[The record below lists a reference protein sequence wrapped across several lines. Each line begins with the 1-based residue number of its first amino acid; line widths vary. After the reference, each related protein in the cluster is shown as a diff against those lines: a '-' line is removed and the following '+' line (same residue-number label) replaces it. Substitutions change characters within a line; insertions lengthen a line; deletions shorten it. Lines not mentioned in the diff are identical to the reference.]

1 MAKRNLGER
10 IKLQSYDEMFGL
22 DTISPGDQKQEG
34 QIVNIPLNELYEFK
48 DHPFRVLDDEKM
60 EETVESVKE
69 HGVLMP
75 GIARPRK
82 EGGYEII
89 SGHRRRRASE
99 LAGKTEMPFIIKD
112 YSDDE
117 ATVIMVDSNIQR
129 EDILISEKAKAY
141 HMKYMAMKHQGTAG
155 GISLDV
161 MSEQTGESQKTVQ
174 RYIYLARL
182 TDELLGLVDAKKL
195 GVKQGVEISALDTT
209 QQEIVY
215 QVLSELG
222 SVIDVEQA
230 TRIKEAGKKGY
241 LNEAYL
247 RDMLTYVKPAVRKVV
262 FNQKKLDSYFDP
274 TTSNSDIEDLI
285 VKLLDEW
292 KEKGGQL

>member
-22 DTISPGDQKQEG
+22 NTISPGDQKSEG

-60 EETVESVKE
+60 EETVESIKA

-222 SVIDVEQA
+222 SVINVEQA

-247 RDMLTYVKPAVRKVV
+247 RDMLTYVKPPVRKVV

>member
-1 MAKRNLGER
+1 MAKRNLGEK
-10 IKLQSYDEMFGL
+10 IILQSYDEMFGL
-22 DTISPGDQKQEG
+22 DTVSPGDQKQDG
-34 QIVNIPLNELYEFK
+34 QIVNISLDELHEFK
-48 DHPFRVLDDEKM
+48 DHPFRVMDDEKM
-60 EETVESVKE
+60 EETVESIKE

-112 YSDDE
+112 YTDDE

-195 GVKQGVEISALDTT
+195 GVKQGVEISTLDEE
-209 QQEIVY
+209 QQEVVY
-215 QVLSELG
+215 KVLSEFG

-247 RDMLTYVKPAVRKVV
+247 KDMLTYVKPPVRKVV
-262 FNQKKLDSYFDP
+262 FNQKKLDSYFEP

>member
-1 MAKRNLGER
+1 MAKRNLGEK

-247 RDMLTYVKPAVRKVV
+247 RDMLTYVKPPVRKVV

>member
-1 MAKRNLGER
+1 MFLRNV
-10 IKLQSYDEMFGL
+10 K
-22 DTISPGDQKQEG
+22 
-34 QIVNIPLNELYEFK
+34 IVNIPLNELYEFK

-60 EETVESVKE
+60 EETVESIKA

-99 LAGKTEMPFIIKD
+99 LAGKAEMPFIIKD

-222 SVIDVEQA
+222 RLITIVWC
-230 TRIKEAGKKGY
+230 KHH
-241 LNEAYL
+241 L
-247 RDMLTYVKPAVRKVV
+247 R
-262 FNQKKLDSYFDP
+262 
-274 TTSNSDIEDLI
+274 
-285 VKLLDEW
+285 
-292 KEKGGQL
+292 

>member
-22 DTISPGDQKQEG
+22 NTISPGDQKSEG

-60 EETVESVKE
+60 EETVESIKA

-99 LAGKTEMPFIIKD
+99 LAGRTEMPFIIKD

-222 SVIDVEQA
+222 SVINVEQA

-247 RDMLTYVKPAVRKVV
+247 RDMLTYVKPPVRKVV

>member
-60 EETVESVKE
+60 EETVESIKA

-247 RDMLTYVKPAVRKVV
+247 RDMLTYVKQAVRKVV

>member
-60 EETVESVKE
+60 EETVESIKA

-215 QVLSELG
+215 KVLSELG

-247 RDMLTYVKPAVRKVV
+247 RDMLTYVKPPVRKVV

>member
-174 RYIYLARL
+174 RYICLARL

-247 RDMLTYVKPAVRKVV
+247 RDMLTYVKPPVRKVV

>member
-1 MAKRNLGER
+1 
-10 IKLQSYDEMFGL
+10 MFGL
-22 DTISPGDQKQEG
+22 DTISPGDQKPEG

-60 EETVESVKE
+60 EETVESIKE

-195 GVKQGVEISALDTT
+195 GVKQGVEISTLDTA

-215 QVLSELG
+215 KVLSELG

-247 RDMLTYVKPAVRKVV
+247 RDMLTYVKPPVRKVV

>member
-1 MAKRNLGER
+1 MAKRNLGEK

-22 DTISPGDQKQEG
+22 DTSGPGDQKLDG
-34 QIVNIPLNELYEFK
+34 QIVNIPLSELYEFK
-48 DHPFRVLDDEKM
+48 GHPFRVMDDEKM
-60 EETVESVKE
+60 EETVESIKE

-99 LAGKTEMPFIIKD
+99 LAGKTEMPFIIKE

-141 HMKYMAMKHQGTAG
+141 HMKYEAMKHQGSTG
-155 GISLDV
+155 GLSLEN

-182 TDELLGLVDAKKL
+182 TDGLLGLVDAKKL
-195 GVKQGVEISALDTT
+195 GVKQGVEISTLDVE

-215 QVLSELG
+215 KVLSELG
-222 SVIDVEQA
+222 CVIDVEQA

-247 RDMLTYVKPAVRKVV
+247 TDMLTYVKPPVRKVV
-262 FNQKKLDSYFDP
+262 FNQKKLDSYFEP

>member
-60 EETVESVKE
+60 EETVESIKE

-141 HMKYMAMKHQGTAG
+141 HMKYMAMKHQGTVG

-247 RDMLTYVKPAVRKVV
+247 RDMLTYVKPPVRKVV

>member
-60 EETVESVKE
+60 EETVESIKA

-117 ATVIMVDSNIQR
+117 ATVIMVESNIQR

-230 TRIKEAGKKGY
+230 TRIKEAGKKGH

-247 RDMLTYVKPAVRKVV
+247 RDMLTYVKPPVRKVV

>member
-60 EETVESVKE
+60 EETVESIKE

-215 QVLSELG
+215 KVLSELG

-247 RDMLTYVKPAVRKVV
+247 RDMLTYVKPPVRKVV

>member
-60 EETVESVKE
+60 EETVESIKE

-215 QVLSELG
+215 KVLSELG

-247 RDMLTYVKPAVRKVV
+247 RDMLIYVKPPVRKVV

>member
-60 EETVESVKE
+60 EETVESIKE

-141 HMKYMAMKHQGTAG
+141 NVT
-155 GISLDV
+155 
-161 MSEQTGESQKTVQ
+161 EGERSSH
-174 RYIYLARL
+174 IWL
-182 TDELLGLVDAKKL
+182 
-195 GVKQGVEISALDTT
+195 
-209 QQEIVY
+209 
-215 QVLSELG
+215 
-222 SVIDVEQA
+222 
-230 TRIKEAGKKGY
+230 
-241 LNEAYL
+241 
-247 RDMLTYVKPAVRKVV
+247 
-262 FNQKKLDSYFDP
+262 
-274 TTSNSDIEDLI
+274 
-285 VKLLDEW
+285 
-292 KEKGGQL
+292 

>member
-1 MAKRNLGER
+1 MAKRNLGEK
-10 IKLQSYDEMFGL
+10 IKLTSYDDMFGL
-22 DTISPGDQKQEG
+22 DTSSPGDQKLDG
-34 QIVNIPLNELYEFK
+34 QIINIPLSELHTFK
-48 DHPFRVLDDEKM
+48 DHPFRVMDDEKM
-60 EETVESVKE
+60 EETVESVKAY
-69 HGVLMP
+69 GVLVP
-75 GIARPRK
+75 GLARPRT

-99 LAGKTEMPFIIKD
+99 LAGKKDMPFIVKE

-117 ATVIMVDSNIQR
+117 AIIIMVDSNIQR

-141 HMKYMAMKHQGTAG
+141 SMKYEAMKHQGAG
-155 GISLDV
+155 GGLSLET

-174 RYIYLARL
+174 RYICLARL
-182 TDELLGLVDAKKL
+182 TEELLGLVDAKKL
-195 GVKQGVEISALDTT
+195 GIKQGVEVSVLDVT
-209 QQEIVY
+209 QQEIIY
-215 QVLSELG
+215 DVLSDLG
-222 SVIDVEQA
+222 VVIDVEQA

-247 RDMLTYVKPAVRKVV
+247 RDMLTYVKPPVRKVV

>member
-60 EETVESVKE
+60 EETVESIKE

-215 QVLSELG
+215 KVLSELG

-247 RDMLTYVKPAVRKVV
+247 RDMLTYVKPPVRKVV

-292 KEKGGQL
+292 KEKGGRL

>member
-60 EETVESVKE
+60 EETVESIKE

-195 GVKQGVEISALDTT
+195 GVKQGVEISSLDTT

-215 QVLSELG
+215 KVLSELG

-247 RDMLTYVKPAVRKVV
+247 RDMLTYVKPPVRKVV

>member
-247 RDMLTYVKPAVRKVV
+247 RDMLTYVKPPVRKVV

>member
-60 EETVESVKE
+60 EETVESIKE

-182 TDELLGLVDAKKL
+182 TDELLALVDAKKL

-215 QVLSELG
+215 KVLSELG

-247 RDMLTYVKPAVRKVV
+247 RDMLTYVKPPVRKVV

>member
-60 EETVESVKE
+60 EETVESIKE

-209 QQEIVY
+209 QQYIVY
-215 QVLSELG
+215 KVLSELG

-247 RDMLTYVKPAVRKVV
+247 RDMLTYVKPPVRKVV

>member
-1 MAKRNLGER
+1 
-10 IKLQSYDEMFGL
+10 
-22 DTISPGDQKQEG
+22 
-34 QIVNIPLNELYEFK
+34 
-48 DHPFRVLDDEKM
+48 
-60 EETVESVKE
+60 
-69 HGVLMP
+69 
-75 GIARPRK
+75 
-82 EGGYEII
+82 
-89 SGHRRRRASE
+89 
-99 LAGKTEMPFIIKD
+99 MPFIIKD
-112 YSDDE
+112 YSNDE
-117 ATVIMVDSNIQR
+117 ATGIMVDSNIQR
-129 EDILISEKAKAY
+129 ENILISEKAKAY

-230 TRIKEAGKKGY
+230 TRCCR
-241 LNEAYL
+241 L
-247 RDMLTYVKPAVRKVV
+247 
-262 FNQKKLDSYFDP
+262 
-274 TTSNSDIEDLI
+274 
-285 VKLLDEW
+285 
-292 KEKGGQL
+292 

>member
-22 DTISPGDQKQEG
+22 DTISPGDQKPEG

-60 EETVESVKE
+60 EETVESIKA

-222 SVIDVEQA
+222 SIIDVEQA

-247 RDMLTYVKPAVRKVV
+247 RDMLTYVKPPVRKVV

>member
-60 EETVESVKE
+60 EETVESIKA

-247 RDMLTYVKPAVRKVV
+247 RDMLTYVKPPVRKVV

>member
-34 QIVNIPLNELYEFK
+34 QIVNIPLNELYEFE

-174 RYIYLARL
+174 RYICLARL

-195 GVKQGVEISALDTT
+195 GVKQGVEVSSLDTA

-215 QVLSELG
+215 KVLSELG

-247 RDMLTYVKPAVRKVV
+247 RDMLTYVKPPVRKVV

>member
-60 EETVESVKE
+60 EETVESIKE

-195 GVKQGVEISALDTT
+195 GIKQGVEISALDTT

-215 QVLSELG
+215 KVLSELG

>member
-22 DTISPGDQKQEG
+22 DTISPGDQKPEG

-60 EETVESVKE
+60 EETVESIKE

-195 GVKQGVEISALDTT
+195 GVKQGVEISTLDTA

-215 QVLSELG
+215 KVLSELG
-222 SVIDVEQA
+222 RVVP
-230 TRIKEAGKKGY
+230 
-241 LNEAYL
+241 AYL
-247 RDMLTYVKPAVRKVV
+247 RGSMCSKKDYTYCRRG
-262 FNQKKLDSYFDP
+262 LS
-274 TTSNSDIEDLI
+274 L
-285 VKLLDEW
+285 
-292 KEKGGQL
+292 

>member
-22 DTISPGDQKQEG
+22 DTISPGDQKHEG

-60 EETVESVKE
+60 EETVESIKA

-99 LAGKTEMPFIIKD
+99 LAGKAEMPFIIKD

-247 RDMLTYVKPAVRKVV
+247 RDMLTYVKPPERKVV

>member
-22 DTISPGDQKQEG
+22 DTISPGDQKHEG

-174 RYIYLARL
+174 RYICLARL

-215 QVLSELG
+215 Q
-222 SVIDVEQA
+222 
-230 TRIKEAGKKGY
+230 RKG
-241 LNEAYL
+241 
-247 RDMLTYVKPAVRKVV
+247 RYVPNRK
-262 FNQKKLDSYFDP
+262 Q
-274 TTSNSDIEDLI
+274 
-285 VKLLDEW
+285 VKR
-292 KEKGGQL
+292 Q

>member
-60 EETVESVKE
+60 EETVESIKE

-215 QVLSELG
+215 KVLSELG

-247 RDMLTYVKPAVRKVV
+247 RDMLTYVKQAVRKVV

-292 KEKGGQL
+292 KEKGGRL

>member
-10 IKLQSYDEMFGL
+10 IKFQSYDEMFGL

-60 EETVESVKE
+60 EETVESIKE

-215 QVLSELG
+215 KVLSELG

-247 RDMLTYVKPAVRKVV
+247 RDMLTYVKPPVRKVV

>member
-60 EETVESVKE
+60 EETVESIKE

-247 RDMLTYVKPAVRKVV
+247 RDMLTYVKPPVRKVV

>member
-22 DTISPGDQKQEG
+22 DTISPGDQKPEG

-60 EETVESVKE
+60 EETVESIKA

-99 LAGKTEMPFIIKD
+99 LAGKAEMPFIIRD

-117 ATVIMVDSNIQR
+117 ATVIYGNTTKAKFSASDTNSSFDMYYEIGADEKDAAYYLIVVSDHAGNVAKKK
-129 EDILISEKAKAY
+129 LISQY
-141 HMKYMAMKHQGTAG
+141 
-155 GISLDV
+155 SL
-161 MSEQTGESQKTVQ
+161 
-174 RYIYLARL
+174 L
-182 TDELLGLVDAKKL
+182 TWFHTSIER
-195 GVKQGVEISALDTT
+195 S
-209 QQEIVY
+209 
-215 QVLSELG
+215 
-222 SVIDVEQA
+222 
-230 TRIKEAGKKGY
+230 
-241 LNEAYL
+241 
-247 RDMLTYVKPAVRKVV
+247 TYR
-262 FNQKKLDSYFDP
+262 
-274 TTSNSDIEDLI
+274 
-285 VKLLDEW
+285 
-292 KEKGGQL
+292 

>member
-1 MAKRNLGER
+1 MAKRNLGEK
-10 IKLQSYDEMFGL
+10 IKLSTYDEMFGL
-22 DTISPGDQKQEG
+22 DTFGPGDQKQEG

-60 EETVESVKE
+60 EETVESIKE

-215 QVLSELG
+215 KVLSELG

-247 RDMLTYVKPAVRKVV
+247 RDMLTYVKPPVRKVV

>member
-34 QIVNIPLNELYEFK
+34 QIVNIPFNELYEFK

-60 EETVESVKE
+60 EETVESIKE

-247 RDMLTYVKPAVRKVV
+247 RDMLTYVKPPVRKVV

>member
-60 EETVESVKE
+60 EETVESIKA

-99 LAGKTEMPFIIKD
+99 LAGKAEMPFIIKD

-247 RDMLTYVKPAVRKVV
+247 RDMLTYVKPPVRKVV